1 MKSGVSRISVKILLT
16 AVSSHSPVKE
26 RSVETTV
33 PSQFSLSTKSGSF
46 IYKGYATTARIL
58 VVSLLVLER
67 LFTNAKRMGS
77 C

>member
-16 AVSSHSPVKE
+16 AVSLHSLVKE
-26 RSVETTV
+26 RSVEITV

-46 IYKGYATTARIL
+46 IFKGYATTVRIL
-58 VVSLLVLER
+58 VVSQLVLER
-67 LFTNAKRMGS
+67 LFTNAKRMEL